1 MTSAPSVQASST
13 PAVSTARLLSAR
25 RWMTAGLIVSILGTR
40 LVEGGSD
47 GLVALGVL
55 PLLWVSV
62 LTTFGELVSF
72 ASPLIARLTARFSPA
87 RVLVASDLA
96 EALLSGV
103 ALVALL
109 TVPGGTLPVL
119 IVYLLLAAVFPA
131 VTDVVE
137 EFYGQQLAQVD
148 VKQALT
154 FNASVYSALAFVGIV
169 IAMPLGNLLAGVSI
183 TVLIAG
189 NLVLSALGTLLR
201 LVSSRTVVTAPAIDQ
216 DLEDF
221 GVLGER
227 MTVRA
232 FLRDLWATGAAS
244 PLFSFLLQVGGT
256 IGGVFVY
263 LAIAQKAPVDPS
275 VALASVIAMFG
286 IGATIGPWVGR
297 ALSSRGDIRRLV
309 WLVLVATVA
318 FLLVVA
324 GLLSVV
330 DAAALWWTGLAYA
343 LVLGI
348 LSRTRAVLTTT
359 LRQQDYR
366 GTRFAR
372 IMSWSFAA
380 TALGAVAGSWLALG
394 LKPTQHPSLALLV
407 QAGFIVLA
415 LVLLAVRVPTD
426 SAPENAP
433 AR

>member
-1 MTSAPSVQASST
+1 
-13 PAVSTARLLSAR
+13 
-25 RWMTAGLIVSILGTR
+25 MTAGLVVSILGTR

-55 PLLWVSV
+55 PVLWISV

-72 ASPLIARLTARFSPA
+72 ASPFIAKVTARFSPA
-87 RVLVASDLA
+87 RVLVSSDLA

-103 ALVALL
+103 ALVALIL
-109 TVPGGTLPVL
+109 APGWTTPVL
-119 IVYLLLAAVFPA
+119 LGYLLLAAVFPA

-137 EFYGQQLAQVD
+137 EFYGQQLAQAD

-169 IAMPLGNLLAGVSI
+169 IAMPLGNILAGVSI
-183 TVLIAG
+183 TVLITG

-201 LVSSRTVVTAPAIDQ
+201 LVSSRTVVTPPATDQ

-227 MTVRA
+227 MTARV
-232 FLRDLWATGAAS
+232 FVHDLWATGAAS

-263 LAIAQKAPVDPS
+263 LAVAQRAPVDPAA
-275 VALASVIAMFG
+275 ALASVIAMFG
-286 IGATIGPWVGR
+286 VGATVGPWVGR
-297 ALSSRGDIRRLV
+297 ALSDRGDIRHLV

-318 FLLVVA
+318 FLVIVA
-324 GLLSVV
+324 GLLSVL
-330 DAAALWWTGLAYA
+330 DAGAAWWTGLAYA

-380 TALGAVAGSWLALG
+380 TALGAVVGSWLALALG
-394 LKPTQHPSLALLV
+394 ATQHPSLALLV

-415 LVLLAVRVPTD
+415 LVLLAARVPA
-426 SAPENAP
+426 SALPEEAT

>member
-1 MTSAPSVQASST
+1 
-13 PAVSTARLLSAR
+13 
-25 RWMTAGLIVSILGTR
+25 MTAGLVVSILGTR

-55 PLLWVSV
+55 PVLWISV

-72 ASPLIARLTARFSPA
+72 ASPFIAKVTARFSPA
-87 RVLVASDLA
+87 RVLVSSDLA

-103 ALVALL
+103 ALVALIL
-109 TVPGGTLPVL
+109 APGWTTPVL
-119 IVYLLLAAVFPA
+119 LGYLLLAAVFPA

-137 EFYGQQLAQVD
+137 EFYGQQLAQAD

-169 IAMPLGNLLAGVSI
+169 IAMPLGNILAGVSI
-183 TVLIAG
+183 TVLITG

-201 LVSSRTVVTAPAIDQ
+201 LVSSRTVVTPPATDQ

-227 MTVRA
+227 MTARV
-232 FLRDLWATGAAS
+232 FVHDLWATGAAS

-263 LAIAQKAPVDPS
+263 LAVAQRAPVDPAA
-275 VALASVIAMFG
+275 ALASVIAMFG
-286 IGATIGPWVGR
+286 VGATVGPWVGR
-297 ALSSRGDIRRLV
+297 ALSARGDIRRLV

-318 FLLVVA
+318 FLVIVA
-324 GLLSVV
+324 GLLSVL
-330 DAAALWWTGLAYA
+330 DAGAAWWTGLAYA

-380 TALGAVAGSWLALG
+380 TALGAVVGSWLALALG
-394 LKPTQHPSLALLV
+394 ATQHPSLALLV

-415 LVLLAVRVPTD
+415 LVLLAARVPA
-426 SAPENAP
+426 SALPEEAT